1 MMLTMPDNI
10 DLSEFFGTLPQET
23 DNREGYLSYQVM
35 DNGEIELIFSC
46 QQIDSSIQFIFNFRG
61 FILVTIL
68 GELASHMKIEKDK
81 VGKYLVCH
89 FEYGGAS
96 TKAVLRIEPR
106 ISLRFSTL
114 RQ

>member
-1 MMLTMPDNI
+1 MPDNI

-23 DNREGYLSYQVM
+23 NNSDGYLSYQVT
-35 DNGEIELIFSC
+35 DNSGIELIFSC
-46 QQIDSSIQFIFNFRG
+46 QQIDSSIQFIFNFKK
-61 FILVTIL
+61 FNLATIS
-68 GELASHMKIEKDK
+68 GELASLMKIEKDK

-96 TKAVLRIEPR
+96 TKAELRIEPR